1 MDDDPQ
7 ALVGR
12 RAGRLR
18 VTKRV
23 CAEPGCPEL
32 VERTAHGGRCTKH
45 QRDRDRAR
53 GTKTGRGYGSTI
65 HSTPLGILTFDQCR
79 AAYRARQARG
89 DVLVCTRCRQSIT
102 GSFDLGHDDS
112 DRSIITGPEHPRC
125 NRSAA
130 GRWSP
135 RPSK

>member
-1 MDDDPQ
+1 M
-7 ALVGR
+7 
-12 RAGRLR
+12 
-18 VTKRV
+18 TKRV

-45 QRDRDRAR
+45 RRDRDRAR
-53 GTKTGRGYGSTI
+53 GTKTGRGYGSTV

-89 DVLVCTRCRQSIT
+89 EVLVCTRCRQSIT

-112 DRSIITGPEHPRC
+112 DRRIITGPEHPRC